1 MPCNTEQ
8 VRKAKGSESI
18 IKGIP
23 HLIRSRYLMIRE
35 VCSAVLPHV
44 AWVDAHSLQRIGLA
58 ITQHGA
64 R

>member
-1 MPCNTEQ
+1 
-8 VRKAKGSESI
+8 
-18 IKGIP
+18 
-23 HLIRSRYLMIRE
+23 MIGE
-35 VCSAVLPHV
+35 VFGAVLPHV